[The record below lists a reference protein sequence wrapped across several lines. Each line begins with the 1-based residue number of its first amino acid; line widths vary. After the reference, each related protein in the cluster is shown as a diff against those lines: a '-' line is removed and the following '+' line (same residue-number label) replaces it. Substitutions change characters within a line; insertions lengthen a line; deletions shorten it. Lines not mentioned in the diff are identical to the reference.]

1 MWCPSVPKISACTVH
16 PKVTIPHAHSFR
28 AISHLRASRL
38 PFKHAFTFTS
48 AHTPESLHK
57 CARTSRNAHL
67 ASSSLHYAQ
76 TGMFPAPSAPP
87 SMPPRTMFGAR
98 VRSRQPAEQNKLSRS
113 GYGEQDRRRP
123 DSPCVN
129 HTFLSQGW
137 TAVERTPRTSAR
149 AGPPL
154 SAARGG
160 SGPIT
165 SLPRYRQDVTLRPF
179 VGMSKANCAR
189 RNVPDERCR

>member
-1 MWCPSVPKISACTVH
+1 MYRPPKSPNPS
-16 PKVTIPHAHSFR
+16 R
-28 AISHLRASRL
+28 ALLPYYFAPSRFTLTLQKRIHIHL
-38 PFKHAFTFTS
+38 S
-48 AHTPESLHK
+48 AHTRVPAK
-57 CARTSRNAHL
+57 IRTNTSRNAHL
-67 ASSSLHYAQ
+67 ASSSLHCTQ
-76 TGMFPAPSAPP
+76 TDMFPAPSAPP

-98 VRSRQPAEQNKLSRS
+98 FRSRQPAEQNKLSRS

-129 HTFLSQGW
+129 HTSLSQGW
-137 TAVERTPRTSAR
+137 TAVERTPRTSAG

-165 SLPRYRQDVTLRPF
+165 SLPRYRQDVTLHPF
-179 VGMSKANCAR
+179 AGMSEASCAR
-189 RNVPDERCR
+189 CNVPDERCR